1 MNYELLKNEFGL
13 HGSFLYFDDSKN
25 KNGIP
30 ANMEDLIKSNKNH
43 YIYLA
48 MNIRLAQSELDGLDK
63 TYLTGD
69 YIFKAFD
76 LVEWFMFHT
85 LDNGDFYVASASKL
99 NKLVTGT
106 VLEGAYITDFF
117 KVSPGSDKA
126 DGLATTGESELFDL
140 LAGMD
145 EKTYTSFMK
154 NQLQALDREIEL
166 LGIKTPKL
174 LIMDP
179 IYDIFVDSFH
189 KFINERDFPFLS
201 KAEIVDI
208 PKPYACNIQKDI
220 FRMIIFILSKIEKD
234 AYPKNIIRDL
244 SNSKAVKKLLSID
257 DKLIS
262 IDDKLIS
269 LSILSLAIDD
279 NNQNIAG
286 LELINKNYKKLIDD
300 LKNELSLACILLIIR
315 YFFNVFYQSC
325 KDCDDLLQAI
335 FKEIAYKD
343 LILALNDKLLLNL
356 IQNIDLDKYRYIP
369 LEENLIPPI
378 NLWNKILKT
387 NKLMDEK
394 SLSSS
399 DSLMIEIGYNFDKA
413 CLVLEKPYKNT
424 YLLFEKNAKED
435 FKELDS
441 LLTSKYQL
449 ERLNLYDNSYILA
462 KYSKAKTED
471 PLVSYFNASY
481 EKLASKNIPKSLIK
495 DDLAFDLTYLLDEKS
510 TINISDL
517 TLDVFKG
524 YSTRFINDNLNESG
538 TDEVSYISNSNI
550 NMGIIEENLHTYK
563 LLDKIALKLAHKGD
577 IIMSKFYPY
586 EAAFIKKE
594 GSYLCGENLFV
605 IKIDKSKIDPY
616 FVYIYLQTS
625 DFPRQVKSI
634 LGGETSLSLATFRKI
649 RVDIFQYQK
658 MLDLKRELLNIE
670 KNLDYSL
677 KKISALSEKKR
688 NFLDL

>member
-1 MNYELLKNEFGL
+1 MNYELLKKEFGL

-30 ANMEDLIKSNKNH
+30 ANMEDLIKSNKND

-48 MNIRLAQSELDGLDK
+48 MNIRLAENELYGLDK

-69 YIFKAFD
+69 YIFKGFD

-106 VLEGAYITDFF
+106 ALEGAYITDFF

-140 LAGMD
+140 LTGMD

-166 LGIKTPKL
+166 LGIKSPKL

-179 IYDIFVDSFH
+179 IYDLFVDSY
-189 KFINERDFPFLS
+189 KKYVNKRDFPFLS

-208 PKPYACNIQKDI
+208 PKPYASNINKDV
-220 FRMIIFILSKIEKD
+220 FKMIIFILSKIDKE

-244 SNSKAVKKLLSID
+244 SNSKAVKKLL
-257 DKLIS
+257 S

-286 LELINKNYKKLIDD
+286 LELINKDYKKLIDD
-300 LKNELSLACILLIIR
+300 LKNELSQACILLIIR

-325 KDCDDLLQAI
+325 KDCDNLLHAI

-343 LILALNDKLLLNL
+343 LVLALNDKLLLSL
-356 IQNIDLDKYRYIP
+356 IQNINLDKYRYIP
-369 LEENLIPPI
+369 LEEYLRPPI
-378 NLWNKILKT
+378 NLWNKLLKT
-387 NKLMDEK
+387 NQLIDET

-413 CLVLEKPYKNT
+413 CLFLEKPYQNT
-424 YLLFEKNAKED
+424 YLLFEKNAKEN

-441 LLTSKYQL
+441 LLISKYQL

-462 KYSKAKTED
+462 KYSKLESKD

-649 RVDIFQYQK
+649 RVDIFQYKK

-670 KNLDYSL
+670 KNLDQSL
-677 KKISALSEKKR
+677 KKISSLSEKKR
-688 NFLDL
+688 NFLA